1 MQICTVSACGGNEEN
16 IVSQVFDNLLKEND
30 KKPSF
35 LLVYFSLDCDFRL
48 LQQFFV
54 EKFPDEIGRASC
66 RERV

>member
-48 LQQFFV
+48 LQQFF
-54 EKFPDEIGRASC
+54 C
-66 RERV
+66 